1 MPVSPTPS
9 LRWVNEKMIDGK
21 LVTLYRN
28 EQNELVKV
36 EDAVDGKSN
45 RVKGK
50 KTKEQKITR
59 DELKILWR

>member
-9 LRWVNEKMIDGK
+9 LRWVNEKIIDGK

-28 EQNELVKV
+28 DQNELVKV
-36 EDAVDGKSN
+36 EDAVDEKGN

-50 KTKEQKITR
+50 KTKEKKITR
-59 DELKILWR
+59 EDMKKLWR